1 MTLPTRLETRMPTHP
16 LAGQS
21 APKSILANIPR
32 LMSAYYTLTPDPA
45 NPDQA
50 VAFGTSGHR
59 GVSTKGTFNEHHIL
73 AISQAIADYRGANGI
88 HGPLF
93 LGMDTHALS
102 EAGLRV
108 GRRGARRQP
117 CHRHDPG
124 RRGLHTHARDL
135 ARHPRPQRPQDRA
148 GRRRHRH
155 HPLAQPA

>member
-1 MTLPTRLETRMPTHP
+1 MSTHP
-16 LAGQS
+16 LAGKP

-102 EAGLRV
+102 EADSQALAAAAAVHAAAQLLRSGGHGQASTGEAAAV
-108 GRRGARRQP
+108 SPWRRLAHWRR
-117 CHRHDPG
+117 
-124 RRGLHTHARDL
+124 A
-135 ARHPRPQRPQDRA
+135 
-148 GRRRHRH
+148 
-155 HPLAQPA
+155 